1 MTVGQRVVKLR
12 EKNNMSVTRLAML
25 MGHDNRDIV
34 KGIEDGSLTPTDLQM
49 EILAQIF
56 KVTRSFIKNGGEI
69 EKETVEVEI
78 PHINVEVKKSFKL
91 VTKIDFIVLAI
102 MATLFTLVPIMKAD
116 DTRQYLYISLMFLNI
131 ILLIYYALIYSI
143 RSNHNKE
150 IISVPVNRKVVYVSS
165 LDNNMLKK
173 FRRDKLT
180 LGILMVVL
188 NVFYYGIL
196 FVTLDKHN
204 NILSYIVLAA
214 MIMFIA
220 IKIVITVLNYR
231 NIEKTNLKLIVIVH
245 VIELILGTIF
255 LATLSAL
262 KELSIELGIFGGFN
276 LFVSYLLIIA
286 LQFILNKYTYKVE

>member
-12 EKNNMSVTRLAML
+12 EKNNMSVTRLAIL
-25 MGHDNRDIV
+25 MGHDNKDIV

-116 DTRQYLYISLMFLNI
+116 DTRKYLYISLMFLNI

-165 LDNNMLKK
+165 LDNNMIKK

-188 NVFYYGIL
+188 NVFYYGML

>member
-12 EKNNMSVTRLAML
+12 EKNNMSVTRLAIL

-165 LDNNMLKK
+165 LDNNMIKK

-214 MIMFIA
+214 MIMFIT

>member
-12 EKNNMSVTRLAML
+12 EKNNMSVTRLAIL

-165 LDNNMLKK
+165 LDNNMIKK

-262 KELSIELGIFGGFN
+262 KDLSVELGIFGGFN

>member
-12 EKNNMSVTRLAML
+12 EKNNMSVTRLAIL
-25 MGHDNRDIV
+25 MGHDNKDIV

-116 DTRQYLYISLMFLNI
+116 DTRKYLYISLMFLNI

-165 LDNNMLKK
+165 LDNNMIKK

>member
-12 EKNNMSVTRLAML
+12 EKNNMSVTRLAIL

-165 LDNNMLKK
+165 LDNNMIKK

>member
-12 EKNNMSVTRLAML
+12 EKNNMSVTRLAIL

-131 ILLIYYALIYSI
+131 ILLIYYAFIYSI

-150 IISVPVNRKVVYVSS
+150 IISIPVNRKVVYVSS